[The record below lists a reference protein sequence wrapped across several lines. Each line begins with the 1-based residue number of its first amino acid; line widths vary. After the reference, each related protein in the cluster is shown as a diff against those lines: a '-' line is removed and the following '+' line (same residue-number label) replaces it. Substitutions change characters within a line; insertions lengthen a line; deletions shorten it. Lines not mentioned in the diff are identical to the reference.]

1 MATMSETTTTTQPP
15 EDGGGKQAGGRK
27 KVVLVVLALLAIGAG
42 IYWFLLRPAPE
53 PPEPEPGEVLALE
66 AIQVNL
72 EAGHYLR
79 IGIALQM
86 SAEVAEEV
94 DGSKALD
101 ALIDVYT
108 GDKVERLAEAE
119 HREQLREVLVER
131 VVELYEDEVLD
142 VYVTEFVTQ

>member
-1 MATMSETTTTTQPP
+1 MATTSATTTPP
-15 EDGGGKQAGGRK
+15 EEVADKKAAGRK
-27 KVVLVVLALLAIGAG
+27 KVLVLVLAVLAIAAGA
-42 IYWFLLRPAPE
+42 YWFLLRPAPE
-53 PPEPEPGEVLALE
+53 PKEPEPGEVLTLE

-72 EAGHYLR
+72 KAGHYLR

-86 SAEVAEEV
+86 SAEVVEEL

-108 GDKVERLAEAE
+108 GEDVEALAEAKY
-119 HREQLREVLVER
+119 REELREVMVEK
-131 VVELYEDEVLD
+131 VFELYDDEVLD

>member
-1 MATMSETTTTTQPP
+1 MATMSPTTTTEPP
-15 EDGGGKQAGGRK
+15 EGAGPKRAGGRK
-27 KVVLVVLALLAIGAG
+27 KVIVLVLALLAVAG
-42 IYWFLLRPAPE
+42 GVYWFLLRPAPE
-53 PPEPEPGEVLALE
+53 PKEPEPGEVLALE

-72 EAGHYLR
+72 QAGHYLR

-86 SAEVAEEV
+86 SAEVVEEL

-108 GDKVERLAEAE
+108 GDDVERLAEPK
-119 HREQLREVLVER
+119 HREELREVLVER

>member
-1 MATMSETTTTTQPP
+1 MATMTTSPP
-15 EDGGGKQAGGRK
+15 EGGATKQGGGRK
-27 KVVLVVLALLAIGAG
+27 KILILILVVLAVAGGA
-42 IYWFLLRPAPE
+42 YWFMLRPAPE

-79 IGIALQM
+79 VGIALQM
-86 SAEVAEEV
+86 SAEVVEEL

-108 GDKVERLAEAE
+108 GERLEPLTE
-119 HREQLREVLVER
+119 PDRREELRELLVEK